1 MVYTSLSLFALLA
14 DPFLSLVMALM
25 GFLGSIG
32 SFARIQEFL
41 NKETHQAD
49 AEPPRW
55 SSVTSLSLRE
65 KRDTSSTSSTLTLTE
80 DKNTRSGQ
88 MKFALPLMDMIM
100 VESAGFGFD
109 PKAEPIL
116 EGIRMTLPGR
126 SFSMIVGPSG
136 SGKSI
141 LLKGLLGEVPCLE
154 GKVKMS
160 SESIAYCDQTPWHM
174 NGTIRD
180 SITAM
185 SEFDLLWYTTVIRAC
200 ALEQD
205 LAQWP
210 QADQAVIGS
219 RGVALSGGQSQRI
232 VCQCDFVFYLLRLE
246 MILTVVLNRHWR
258 GQSMPG
264 SVS

>member
-41 NKETHQAD
+41 NKETHHGSSD
-49 AEPPRW
+49 TSRL
-55 SSVTSLSLRE
+55 SSVTSLSGGRE
-65 KRDTSSTSSTLTLTE
+65 RHLSEISSTSTLTE
-80 DKNTRSGQ
+80 NKAEEL
-88 MKFALPLMDMIM
+88 KFAIPFFDILM
-100 VESAGFGFD
+100 VQGASFGWD
-109 PKAEPIL
+109 PKADPIL
-116 EGIRMTLPGR
+116 EDITLTFPGR
-126 SFSMIVGPSG
+126 SFSVIVGPSG
-136 SGKSI
+136 SGKSM

-154 GKVKMS
+154 GKVKLS
-160 SESIAYCDQTPWHM
+160 SDSIAYCDQTPWHM

-210 QADQAVIGS
+210 QGDQAVIGS

-232 VCQCDFVFYLLRLE
+232 VSGPF
-246 MILTVVLNRHWR
+246 WR
-258 GQSMPG
+258 C
-264 SVS
+264 VSWTIC